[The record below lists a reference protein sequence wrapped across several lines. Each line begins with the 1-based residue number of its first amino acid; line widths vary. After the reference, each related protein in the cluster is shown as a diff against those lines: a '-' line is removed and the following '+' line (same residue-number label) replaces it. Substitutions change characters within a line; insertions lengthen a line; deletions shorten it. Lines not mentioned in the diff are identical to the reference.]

1 MPAEGQ
7 QTTRQQYVYPHG
19 PPNPGMTAQ
28 AMAALGKGQ
37 LKQGWFFEG
46 WPVSNTKLSNFVFE
60 FYVLERNSSLCYS
73 TITGRLSHNVVHLMH

>member
-46 WPVSNTKLSNFVFE
+46 WPVSNTK
-60 FYVLERNSSLCYS
+60 
-73 TITGRLSHNVVHLMH
+73 